1 MSDYKFL
8 QPYTFK
14 NGVKVKN
21 RVVIPPMTIASSLE
35 EGSVSRDDLFYA
47 GLRSGGVGMF
57 ISPVANVTNDGK
69 GFEGELSVADDK
81 YIPGLSKLADAM
93 KKGGTKAILQIFH
106 AGRMSDSTILRGIQP
121 VSASAVAAPRDGME
135 TPREL
140 SSNEV
145 EAIVQAF
152 ADATRRAI
160 VAGFDGVEIY
170 GANTYLIQQFFSPHS
185 NKRTDKWGGDVE
197 KRMTFAL
204 EIIRAVHDAIE
215 EYGNDD
221 FILGY
226 RISPEEIESPGIRID
241 DTLKFIDKLSGQPL
255 NYLHISMGNAWRKSL
270 NNPDDDR
277 YTIQRIKDQVK
288 GRLPLISVG
297 SIETPEDAEKIM
309 DAGIDFVAI
318 GREYLREP
326 KWIDKVI
333 SGHEETIRYSINRD
347 ALDEIGLNPSI
358 IEFLKGLGTELGYEG
373 EQKGD
378 GKSEYGVVLDS

>member
-93 KKGGTKAILQIFH
+93 KKGGTKAIIQIFH

-160 VAGFDGVEIY
+160 VAGFDGVEIH